1 MSVPAVRAAPPLAP
15 GTRPVPGYEVLAHLA
30 RTGWLDVY
38 DVWSEEGDCRCVIKA
53 VRPDRR
59 DQEQLRDQLLREG
72 RWLGAFTH
80 PHLVRAYE
88 TFESP
93 VPLVVLET
101 LTGETLSHLLHRFGA
116 GRPPPT
122 WRFWVRLS
130 TAIHYL
136 HGQGLLHL
144 DLKPSNVVVD
154 CGHAKVLDLS
164 IARPPGPAP
173 AGVGTFCYLAPEQA
187 RGGPLSAAA
196 DGMGHRHHVVRG
208 RRRGRAVRPR
218 GFPRGSSPWG
228 ERERALRRQRHGRPG
243 RLVSAA
249 GRHRPAGRLAAA
261 SARGARGGR
270 RRLPSDRSVV
280 PALGCRTGR
289 LTRRDAARSGAPHR
303 PPLRPWRGASSRAS
317 TGLEV
322 AGGEDGAVGGGQA
335 GAGERRGVDRGRRAP
350 VTTSVAQGEGAH
362 ADRGAVRALQE
373 ADHLAAVRSAD
384 GGKVKTVM

>member
-1 MSVPAVRAAPPLAP
+1 MSVPAVRSAPPLTP

-38 DVWSEEGDCRCVIKA
+38 DVWSEERDCRCVIKA
-53 VRPDRR
+53 VRPDCR

-80 PHLVRAYE
+80 PNLVRAYE

-101 LTGETLSHLLHRFGA
+101 LTGETLSHLVHRLRR
-116 GRPPPT
+116 RPSAAD
-122 WRFWVRLS
+122 VALLGVQLCS
-130 TAIHYL
+130 AIHYL

-196 DGMGHRHHVVRG
+196 DMWGIGITLYEVAAGDMPFGRG
-208 RRRGRAVRPR
+208 DSREVSPR
-218 GFPRGSSPWG
+218 GEKGDEPCDGSVTG
-228 ERERALRRQRHGRPG
+228 GRDDRYPQLEG
-243 RLVSAA
+243 AA
-249 GRHRPAGRLAAA
+249 PPIG
-261 SARGARGGR
+261 SR
-270 RRLPSDRSVV
+270 RRLPGGLAAAID
-280 PALGCRTGR
+280 GCLRT
-289 LTRRDAARSGAPHR
+289 DP
-303 PPLRPWRGASSRAS
+303 SSR
-317 TGLEV
+317 
-322 AGGEDGAVGGGQA
+322 
-335 GAGERRGVDRGRRAP
+335 P
-350 VTTSVAQGEGAH
+350 SVAE
-362 ADRGAVRALQE
+362 
-373 ADHLAAVRSAD
+373 LAAALDATLPGPRRRTARP
-384 GGKVKTVM
+384 

>member
-1 MSVPAVRAAPPLAP
+1 MNVPAVRAAPPLAP

-38 DVWSEEGDCRCVIKA
+38 DVWSEERDCRCVIKA

-59 DQEQLRDQLLREG
+59 DQEQLREQLLREG

-101 LTGETLSHLLHRFGA
+101 LTGETLSHLVHRLRR
-116 GRPPPT
+116 RPSAAD
-122 WRFWVRLS
+122 VALLGVQLCS
-130 TAIHYL
+130 AIHYL

-196 DGMGHRHHVVRG
+196 DVWGIGITLYEVAAGDVPFCHGNSREVSPRG
-208 RRRGRAVRPR
+208 KKGDVCDGSVTGGRDDGYPQLEGTAPPIGSRRRLP
-218 GFPRGSSPWG
+218 
-228 ERERALRRQRHGRPG
+228 
-243 RLVSAA
+243 
-249 GRHRPAGRLAAA
+249 GRLAAA
-261 SARGARGGR
+261 IDGC
-270 RRLPSDRSVV
+270 LQTDPSS
-280 PALGCRTGR
+280 
-289 LTRRDAARSGAPHR
+289 R
-303 PPLRPWRGASSRAS
+303 PP
-317 TGLEV
+317 V
-322 AGGEDGAVGGGQA
+322 AE
-335 GAGERRGVDRGRRAP
+335 
-350 VTTSVAQGEGAH
+350 
-362 ADRGAVRALQE
+362 
-373 ADHLAAVRSAD
+373 LAAALDATLPGPGHRTARP
-384 GGKVKTVM
+384 